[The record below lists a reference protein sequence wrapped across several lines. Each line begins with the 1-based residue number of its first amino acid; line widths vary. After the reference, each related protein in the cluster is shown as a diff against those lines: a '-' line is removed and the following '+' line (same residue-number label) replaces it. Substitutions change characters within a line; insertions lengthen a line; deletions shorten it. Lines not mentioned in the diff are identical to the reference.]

1 MIYVLNPLVVAPDGE
16 WEAWRFAN
24 WIPGAERFPSF
35 ELLMRAEHA
44 LFLNNGEHKKFVG
57 PYQGQYAPDQPRQA
71 ARSIGPG
78 RSKPRRL
85 TVPELIA
92 QLQSPT
98 RTTRASAAKH
108 LLREFRPHDPKDE
121 HPEIIDPLS
130 RILRSDL
137 EADVRS
143 AAAAMLGSYGD
154 AGAISPLINALDDG
168 ALTVI
173 TLSALLL
180 SGYIHKRFSNS

>member
-1 MIYVLNPLVVAPDGE
+1 MDQATGCSTIVGHD
-16 WEAWRFAN
+16 
-24 WIPGAERFPSF
+24 
-35 ELLMRAEHA
+35 EHA
-44 LFLNNGEHKKFVG
+44 LFLNNGEHKKFIG
-57 PYQGQYAPDQPRQA
+57 PYQGAYAPDQPRQA

-108 LLREFRPHDPKDE
+108 LLREFWPHDPKDE

-137 EADVRS
+137 EADVR
-143 AAAAMLGSYGD
+143 
-154 AGAISPLINALDDG
+154 ISCSCHARKLWRRRRD
-168 ALTVI
+168 
-173 TLSALLL
+173 
-180 SGYIHKRFSNS
+180 